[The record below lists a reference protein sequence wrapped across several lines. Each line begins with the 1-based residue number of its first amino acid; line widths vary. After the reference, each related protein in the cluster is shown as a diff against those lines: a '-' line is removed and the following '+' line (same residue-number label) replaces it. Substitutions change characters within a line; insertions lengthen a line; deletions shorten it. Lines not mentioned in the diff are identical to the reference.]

1 MRQVLIIIMIGAS
14 LLTGCTGN
22 HIPFVYKIDISQGN
36 IVTQDMV
43 SQLEKGMDK
52 QRVAFVLGTPMLVD
66 VFHQDRWDYVW
77 YEKPGRGK
85 LSERRLSLFFENE
98 QLVRVKGDVEPAGYE
113 PPAEP
118 MPKGPG
124 APSREEDT
132 VRPLEGMMETVGD
145 VPLPG
150 QEAGE

>member
-77 YEKPGRGK
+77 YDKPGRGK
-85 LSERRLSLFFENE
+85 ATERRLSLFFQNDK
-98 QLVRVKGDVEPAGYE
+98 LVRVEGDVEPKGYE
-113 PPAEP
+113 PPVQP
-118 MPKGPG
+118 TPGPG
-124 APSREEDT
+124 APPTEEDT
-132 VRPLEGMMETVGD
+132 VRPLEGMVETVGD
-145 VPLPG
+145 APVPG
-150 QEAGE
+150 EEAGQ